1 MCQNGGTCQEANGT
15 AACVCQP
22 GYAGGDCETGGRW
35 RQDRRPRGGD
45 RDGDVSNPPP
55 SLSCP
60 AEVNECE
67 SSPCLNGG
75 HCVDLVDNY
84 TCVCLEPFVGQR
96 CETGA
101 WCPRAR
107 GSPRQGFVPAA
118 PLWRPGSPH
127 PPPPPPPDPSSCEDR
142 SCRNRQTCNY
152 IRPGR
157 YICTC
162 SPGYYGNNC
171 QYGERQRVVVTPGCA
186 GRPPAMSP
194 PRGGLRSASFSLQ
207 VAPGYP
213 APASPAPARTG
224 AAAWSWSRAMPA
236 TARRATAGRTAATV
250 STWGLSGSVLTLWG
264 GPTGPIAHS
273 KGGAALAE
281 PVQGSW
287 MELWSLS
294 LRGGPCLGAC
304 SCGS

>member
-22 GYAGGDCETGGRW
+22 GYAGGDCETGGHW
-35 RQDRRPRGGD
+35 WQDRRPRGGD

-118 PLWRPGSPH
+118 PLWRPISPH
-127 PPPPPPPDPSSCEDR
+127 PPPPPDPSSCEDR

-171 QYGERQRVVVTPGCA
+171 QYGERQRVAVTPGCA
-186 GRPPAMSP
+186 GRPPAVSP
-194 PRGGLRSASFSLQ
+194 PGEVSSQRPSPRRWPPGTRRLPLQPLPERGQLPGAGAGLCLRLPGGLR
-207 VAPGYP
+207 
-213 APASPAPARTG
+213 
-224 AAAWSWSRAMPA
+224 RA
-236 TARRATAGRTAATV
+236 
-250 STWGLSGSVLTLWG
+250 GL
-264 GPTGPIAHS
+264 PR
-273 KGGAALAE
+273 
-281 PVQGSW
+281 Q
-287 MELWSLS
+287 
-294 LRGGPCLGAC
+294 
-304 SCGS
+304 